1 MRSVGPV
8 RIIGPVLDDELFI
21 PLATYESPLWPSVER
36 GARVTAAAGGIRT
49 VIHDDR
55 MTRSVLFE
63 APDAETASA
72 AIHEIRTRMADLAA
86 VAEAGSRYT
95 KFLDMHDQ
103 VVGNLLFLRLEMHTG
118 DASGHNMVTAGA
130 DRVVQWVLDTFPSL
144 QYVSVSG
151 NYCSDKKPTAVN
163 AILGRGKSVI
173 AETLIPE
180 KLCSR
185 FLKTTPHSVAE
196 LNTKKNLIGTM
207 IAGGI
212 RTANAH
218 YANILLGFYLATG
231 QDAAN
236 IVEGS
241 QGITYATVRDG
252 ALYFSCTIPN
262 IIVGTVGAG
271 KNLPFV
277 SENLERLGCTVDR
290 PAGDNARRLAAICG
304 AAILCGELSLLAAL
318 TNQGELMEAHT
329 RLERG

>member
-8 RIIGPVLDDELFI
+8 RITGPVLDDELLI

-36 GARVTAAAGGIRT
+36 GARVTAAAGGIRA

-63 APDAETASA
+63 APDAESASNTA
-72 AIHEIRTRMADLAA
+72 HEIRNRTAELAA
-86 VAEAGSRYT
+86 VAEAGSRHT
-95 KFLDMHDQ
+95 KFLDLHDQ
-103 VVGNLLFLRLEMHTG
+103 VVGNLLFLRLEMQTG

-130 DRVVQWVLDTFPSL
+130 DRVMQWVLDTFPSL

-173 AETLIPE
+173 TEAVISE

-185 FLKTTPHSVAE
+185 FLKTSPRRIAE

-231 QDAAN
+231 QDPAN

-241 QGITYATVRDG
+241 QGITYAAARDDG
-252 ALYFSCTIPN
+252 LYFSCTIPN

-277 SENLERLGCTVDR
+277 SENLERLGCSADR
-290 PAGDNARRLAAICG
+290 PSGQNARRLAAICG

-318 TNQGELMEAHT
+318 TNQGELMGAHT